1 MPTAEPATGP
11 KVGRNDRRRT
21 GPGAAP
27 SSRCRRNPCFVP
39 GPSAVRLRCRAQSV
53 AFINPGKSDEV
64 YWMTATQGMQAV
76 ARSLGMTFEVQYA
89 QREPL
94 KTFEIAREM
103 VARPPGKRPDY
114 IVVTDDYSVA
124 DQLLKIIDAA
134 GVKTFLAY
142 SSIPVDQ
149 RGGVGSPRGKY
160 KGWLGS
166 LEPRAEDAGDLT
178 ADALIE
184 RGKRQKAFG
193 PDGKLHLLA
202 IAGDRSTPSSIKR
215 NQGMRRA
222 VAEDPN
228 VVLDQ
233 EVYASWTR
241 EKAAEQAEWL
251 YQRYPHARLIWAG
264 NDLMAFGAMAAWE
277 KRGGKPGADA
287 WFSGINTSTEALE
300 AVKSG
305 RLTSLAGGH
314 FITGA
319 WTLVMI
325 YDYHH
330 GRDFADEGLELERP
344 MFAEFTPLL
353 ADRYI
358 QQFSGGFDSID
369 FGRYSKVK
377 NPQLKRYNFGFAQL
391 LEAKPWSC
399 DRDAKGLARKRPR
412 GIVDLPRWT
421 DAVQFDGRNWRWTM
435 RHFMASSPTSSPV
448 SPAGEIWG
456 RCSRACAMISSRP
469 ASMGSRP
476 WDQPANS
483 PISTGDN
490 AAASS
495 RSWSRPRADA
505 CRSLRSRRHDHR
517 RRRVPSARDAGAGLR
532 RHPRHSRS
540 LFPDL

>member
-1 MPTAEPATGP
+1 MMLRSALRGRPQTEKTQVKTEHSERERLGHSAAGACLALFTAVLLYGS
-11 KVGRNDRRRT
+11 
-21 GPGAAP
+21 AA
-27 SSRCRRNPCFVP
+27 
-39 GPSAVRLRCRAQSV
+39 RAQSV
-53 AFINPGKSDEV
+53 AFINPGKSDEI

-94 KTFEIAREM
+94 KTFDIAREM
-103 VARPPGKRPDY
+103 VARPAGKRPDY

-124 DQLLKIIDAA
+124 DQLLKIIDPA

-149 RGGVGSPRGKY
+149 RGGIGSPRGKY

-184 RGKRQKAFG
+184 RGKKEKAFG
-193 PDGKLHLLA
+193 PDGKLHMLA

-222 VAEDPN
+222 VAENPN

-233 EVYASWTR
+233 EVYAAWTR

-251 YQRYPHARLIWAG
+251 YQHYPHARLVWAG

-277 KRGGKPGADA
+277 KRGGKPGVDA

-300 AVKSG
+300 AIKSG

-325 YDYHH
+325 YDYDH

-344 MFAEFTPLL
+344 MFAEFTPPL

-369 FGRYSKVK
+369 FSRYSKVK
-377 NPQLKRYNFGFAQL
+377 NPQLKRYDFGFAQL
-391 LEAKPWSC
+391 LDAKP
-399 DRDAKGLARKRPR
+399 
-412 GIVDLPRWT
+412 
-421 DAVQFDGRNWRWTM
+421 
-435 RHFMASSPTSSPV
+435 
-448 SPAGEIWG
+448 
-456 RCSRACAMISSRP
+456 
-469 ASMGSRP
+469 
-476 WDQPANS
+476 
-483 PISTGDN
+483 
-490 AAASS
+490 
-495 RSWSRPRADA
+495 
-505 CRSLRSRRHDHR
+505 
-517 RRRVPSARDAGAGLR
+517 
-532 RHPRHSRS
+532 
-540 LFPDL
+540 